1 MSERFSPLASLPGW
15 EATAGRFALNDGGR
29 LRYRRT
35 VRRIGSSYGYPLDLD
50 TPRAFEILI
59 ANTAAAQAHA
69 AEVA

>member
-1 MSERFSPLASLPGW
+1 MQFESLAALPGW
-15 EATAGRFALNDGGR
+15 EATEGRFALCGCGR

-35 VRRIGSSYGYPLDLD
+35 VRRIGSAYGYPLILD